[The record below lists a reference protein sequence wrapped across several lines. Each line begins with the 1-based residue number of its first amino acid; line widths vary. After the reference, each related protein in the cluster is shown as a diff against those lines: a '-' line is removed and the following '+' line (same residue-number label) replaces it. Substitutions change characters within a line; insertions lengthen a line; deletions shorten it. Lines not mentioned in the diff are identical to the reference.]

1 VSQVG
6 GTFGLVNGHDG
17 GSTRG
22 QDSSGHADWLQE
34 LQRRGAVDER
44 RRQRWL
50 EQQLHDQSTLL
61 GLLVDLADST
71 TAVVLETTS
80 GHRHG
85 GVVALVGID
94 VVVLTNGGRTT
105 VVALPA
111 IGAIRSTGPG
121 RLTSGADGEHSA
133 DVTMLELLADRLDE
147 RPEVTIT
154 WAGGQKANGRL
165 VAVGHDVVTL
175 HATGVEARSVHVA
188 AESIVD
194 VTIV

>member
-1 VSQVG
+1 M
-6 GTFGLVNGHDG
+6 NGHDG
-17 GSTRG
+17 GAPQG
-22 QDSSGHADWLQE
+22 QDSSDHADWLRE

-61 GLLVDLADST
+61 GLLVDLADSA

-94 VVVLTNGGRTT
+94 VVVLTNGDRTT
-105 VVALPA
+105 VVALAA
-111 IGAIRSTGPG
+111 IGAIRSTGPR

-133 DVTMLELLADRLDE
+133 DVTMLELLGDRLDE
-147 RPEVTIT
+147 RPEVTIS
-154 WAGGQKANGRL
+154 WAGGQRANGRL
-165 VAVGHDVVTL
+165 VAVGHDVVTV
-175 HATGVEARSVHVA
+175 HATGDEVRSVHVA

-194 VTIV
+194 VTID